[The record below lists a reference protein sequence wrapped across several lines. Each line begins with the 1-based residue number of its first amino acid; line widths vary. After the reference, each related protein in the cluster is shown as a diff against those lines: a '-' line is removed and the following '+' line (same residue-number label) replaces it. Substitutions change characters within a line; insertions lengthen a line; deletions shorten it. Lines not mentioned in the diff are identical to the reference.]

1 MNTLHLTH
9 SHGFLPTVFNA
20 FENGVAYVR
29 KELMVHAAI
38 RELRQLDD
46 RSLADI
52 GITRA
57 DIARAVRG
65 QKTAK

>member
-1 MNTLHLTH
+1 MNTLHISH
-9 SHGFLPTVFNA
+9 SHGSFPTVFNA
-20 FENGVAYVR
+20 FENVVAYIR
-29 KELMVHAAI
+29 KELTVHAAI

-46 RSLADI
+46 RALADI

-57 DIARAVRG
+57 NIVEAVRG

>member
-9 SHGFLPTVFNA
+9 SHGFLPTVYNA
-20 FENGVAYVR
+20 FESVVAYVR
-29 KELMVHAAI
+29 KELMVHVAI

-46 RSLADI
+46 RALADI

-57 DIARAVRG
+57 NIVEAVRG